1 MKRLSALA
9 LALAFLLSGCSL
21 SLPFAGPVQAVKYY
35 VLTSP
40 VSAGKE
46 ASAPRIGV
54 MPLSMPGYLARPQL
68 VVRES
73 DGVNIR
79 VLDFDRWGE
88 EIGQGM
94 SRVLCDALATEGISA
109 VPLRTGSQVDA
120 KLMLD
125 VRRFDGSLDGVVML
139 DAAWTVQK
147 GKTVFRAGHTV
158 KELPCGESLESMVEA
173 QSKLVQELA
182 RDIAR
187 ALR

>member
-1 MKRLSALA
+1 MKRLTT

-21 SLPFAGPVQAVKYY
+21 SLPFSGPTRQVEYY

-46 ASAPRIGV
+46 MASPRIGV
-54 MPLSMPGYLARPQL
+54 LPLSMPGYLTRPQL

-88 EIGQGM
+88 EIGQGV
-94 SRVLCDALATEGISA
+94 SRVLCDALSAEGISA

-125 VRRFDGSLDGVVML
+125 VRRFDGSLDGVVIL
-139 DAAWTVQK
+139 DAVWTLQK
-147 GKTVFRAGHTV
+147 GKTVCQTGHTI
-158 KELPCGESLESMVEA
+158 KELPCGESLESMVET
-173 QSKLVQELA
+173 QSRLIQELA

-187 ALR
+187 SMR

>member
-9 LALAFLLSGCSL
+9 LAFLISGCSL
-21 SLPFAGPVQAVKYY
+21 SLPFAGPTRQVEYY

-40 VSAGKE
+40 VSSGKE
-46 ASAPRIGV
+46 ISSPRIGV
-54 MPLSMPGYLARPQL
+54 MPLSMPGYLTRPQL

-88 EIGQGM
+88 EIGQGV
-94 SRVLCDALATEGISA
+94 SRVLCDALSSEGIAA

-139 DAAWTVQK
+139 DAVWTVQK
-147 GKTVFRAGHTV
+147 GKTVCHSGHTL
-158 KELPCGESLESMVEA
+158 KELPCGDSLASMVET
-173 QSKLVQELA
+173 QSRLVQELA
-182 RDIAR
+182 KDIAR
-187 ALR
+187 AIR

>member
-1 MKRLSALA
+1 MKRLSA

-21 SLPFAGPVQAVKYY
+21 TMPFAGPTQKVEYY

-40 VSAGKE
+40 VSAARE
-46 ASAPRIGV
+46 MAPPRIGV
-54 MPLSMPGYLARPQL
+54 MPLSMPGYLTRPQL
-68 VVRES
+68 VVREA

-94 SRVLCDALATEGISA
+94 SRVLCDALAAEGISA

-139 DAAWTVQK
+139 DTVWTIQK
-147 GKTVFRAGHTV
+147 GKTVCQSGHTV
-158 KELPCGESLESMVEA
+158 KELPCGESLESMVET
-173 QSKLVQELA
+173 QSRLVQELA
-182 RDIAR
+182 RDIAHSIR
-187 ALR
+187 

>member
-1 MKRLSALA
+1 MKRLSA

-21 SLPFAGPVQAVKYY
+21 SLPFAGPTRQVEYY

-40 VSAGKE
+40 VSSGKE
-46 ASAPRIGV
+46 ISSPRIGV
-54 MPLSMPGYLARPQL
+54 MPLSMPGYLTRPQL

-79 VLDFDRWGE
+79 VLDFVRWGE
-88 EIGQGM
+88 EIGQGV
-94 SRVLCDALATEGISA
+94 SRVLCDALSSEGISA

-139 DAAWTVQK
+139 DVVWTVQK
-147 GKTVFRAGHTV
+147 GKTVCQSGHTL
-158 KELPCGESLESMVEA
+158 KELPCGDSLESMVET
-173 QSKLVQELA
+173 QSRLVQELA
-182 RDIAR
+182 KDIAR
-187 ALR
+187 SLR